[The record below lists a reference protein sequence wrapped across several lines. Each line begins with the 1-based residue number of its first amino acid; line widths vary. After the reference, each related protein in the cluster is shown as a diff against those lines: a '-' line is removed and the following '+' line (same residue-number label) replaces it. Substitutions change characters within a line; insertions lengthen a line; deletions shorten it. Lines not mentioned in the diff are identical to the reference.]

1 MDAELRTRL
10 AEALESSR
18 TLGFLGPG
26 AVEPQITH
34 AEALAGLIEAELGT
48 APARFLDLGSGGG
61 VPGLV
66 LACRWTGSGGTLLDA
81 GQRRC
86 AALREFVERLNL
98 AGRISVLEGRGEALA
113 HDDAWRERFEL
124 VVARSFGAPAVTAE
138 IGSGFTDVGGALA
151 VSEPPPPVGGGDADR
166 WPAEGLELLGL
177 SPAGVRRSPDGE
189 ASAAILHKDRPLD
202 SRYPRRTGVPS
213 KRPLW

>member
-10 AEALESSR
+10 AEILASSR
-18 TLGFLGPG
+18 KLGFLGPG
-26 AVEPQITH
+26 AVEPKIRH
-34 AEALAGLIEAELGT
+34 AEALAGLIEAEFGM
-48 APARFLDLGSGGG
+48 APKRFLDLGAGGG

-66 LACRWTGSGGTLLDA
+66 LACRWTGSGGALLDA

-86 AALREFVERLNL
+86 AALREAVEQLDVG
-98 AGRISVLEGRGEALA
+98 ARISVLEGRGEALG

-138 IGSGFTDVGGALA
+138 IGSGFAAVGGALV
-151 VSEPPPPVGGGDADR
+151 VSEPPPSSGDAEER
-166 WPAEGLELLGL
+166 WPVEPLSLLGF
-177 SPAGVRRSPDGE
+177 SPAALRRSTDGD
-189 ASAAILHKDRPLD
+189 ASAAFLRKIDGLD
-202 SRYPRRTGVPS
+202 VRYPRRTGVPA